1 MIIVVKNRDTK
12 RVAIKSLAVFSL
24 FAMFYLYYNHMSNK
38 FAEQNQAL
46 STKLEI
52 KEEIERKL
60 NNKSIKIENVLYKEA
75 LTIVKLLRQEHV
87 QSVKIVKDQLLIVCD
102 FTTNIE
108 PVMIRYGVN
117 AMVKHTKTNIKL
129 ALDLKT
135 IVENKYE
142 A

>member
-1 MIIVVKNRDTK
+1 MIIIVKNRNTK
-12 RVAIKSLAVFSL
+12 RLAIKSLAVFSL

-38 FAEQNQAL
+38 FAEQNEVL
-46 STKLEI
+46 TTKLEI

-60 NNKSIKIENVLYKEA
+60 NDKSINIENTIYKEA
-75 LTIVKLLRQEHV
+75 LTIVKLLGQEHV
-87 QSVKIVKDQLLIVCD
+87 QSVKVVKNQLLIVCD

-129 ALDLKT
+129 ALNLKT

>member
-60 NNKSIKIENVLYKEA
+60 NNKSIKIENAIYKEA

>member
-1 MIIVVKNRDTK
+1 MIIVVKNRNTK
-12 RVAIKSLAVFSL
+12 RLAVKSLAVFSL

-38 FAEQNQAL
+38 FAEQNEVL
-46 STKLEI
+46 ITKLEI
-52 KEEIERKL
+52 KEAVERKL
-60 NNKSIKIENVLYKEA
+60 NDKSIKMENTIYKEA
-75 LTIVKLLRQEHV
+75 LTIVKLLGQEHV
-87 QSVKIVKDQLLIVCD
+87 QSVKVVKEQLLIICD

-108 PVMIRYGVN
+108 PILIRYGAN
-117 AMVKHTKTNIKL
+117 AMIKHTKTNVKL

>member
-1 MIIVVKNRDTK
+1 MIIVVKNSNPK
-12 RVAIKSLAVFSL
+12 RLAIKSIAVFSL
-24 FAMFYLYYNHMSNK
+24 FVMFFLYYNHMSNK
-38 FAEQNQAL
+38 FAEQNQVL

-60 NNKSIKIENVLYKEA
+60 NDKSIKIEHTIYKEA
-75 LTIVKLLRQEHV
+75 LVIVKLLGQKHV
-87 QSVKIVKDQLLIVCD
+87 QSIRIIKDQLLIVCD